1 MQSEPAAVS
10 ERTSPTDSPPR
21 ESFRNTQHGHV
32 LDGDYQVSGPSLE
45 ARDFE
50 GVSDSLRL
58 SPLNQAKTDDP
69 VPASPVLD
77 RVSQYENAMAQSP
90 YRQTDLSFR
99 VTPSSTQS
107 HLSLDAFPN
116 GMSPLVT
123 FLVNHPSNTMD
134 WQRF

>member
-21 ESFRNTQHGHV
+21 EFFHNTQHGHV
-32 LDGDYQVSGPSLE
+32 LDGDHQVSGPPYE
-45 ARDFE
+45 ARDVE
-50 GVSDSLRL
+50 VVSDSPRL
-58 SPLNQAKTDDP
+58 LPLNQAKSDHST
-69 VPASPVLD
+69 PASPVRD

-90 YRQTDLSFR
+90 WRQTDLSFR

-116 GMSPLVT
+116 GMSPWIILLGQSPV
-123 FLVNHPSNTMD
+123 
-134 WQRF
+134 